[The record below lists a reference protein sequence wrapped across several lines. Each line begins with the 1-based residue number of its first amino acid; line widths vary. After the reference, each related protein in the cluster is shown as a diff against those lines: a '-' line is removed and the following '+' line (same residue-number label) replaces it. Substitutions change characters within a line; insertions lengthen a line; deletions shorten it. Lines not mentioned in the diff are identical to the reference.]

1 MNNSSGFGG
10 NGPYSSGGV
19 ILCSFCGKSRKE
31 VKKIITGLNIM
42 NNICNECVEL
52 CYDILATDAEQEET
66 IAKKIAE
73 EDFYELPTPHEIKYL
88 LDDIVVGQEKAKKVL
103 SVAVYNHYKRIS
115 NVKVEGQSVK
125 IKKSNVLLA
134 GPTGSGKTLLAQTL
148 AEILD
153 VPFAMADATSLTEA
167 GYVGEDVENILHRL
181 LTKAGGSVAD
191 AERGIIYIDEIDK
204 LALKSGRGGVTRD
217 ISGEGVQQAL
227 LKLIEGSVVNV
238 PKERNK
244 MNRDTIP
251 IDTSNILFICGG
263 AFVGLKEIIQRRISP
278 RQSLGFGAKIKSK
291 ENDLNN
297 EKYLTKTTSEDLVN
311 FGLIPELIGR
321 IPVIA
326 NLKQLNKN
334 MLIQILTEP
343 QNCLIDQYKKIFK
356 IDGVDL
362 VITKKALE
370 KIAEEAINMQSGA
383 RGLRAI
389 LEEALL
395 ESMYDVPTY
404 AEIAKVIINEKTIDG
419 KLRPIY
425 VYNDEVDDCDHEEV
439 CEGE

>member
-1 MNNSSGFGG
+1 
-10 NGPYSSGGV
+10 
-19 ILCSFCGKSRKE
+19 
-31 VKKIITGLNIM
+31 
-42 NNICNECVEL
+42 
-52 CYDILATDAEQEET
+52 
-66 IAKKIAE
+66 
-73 EDFYELPTPHEIKYL
+73 
-88 LDDIVVGQEKAKKVL
+88 VL

-278 RQSLGFGAKIKSK
+278 KQSLGFGTKIKSK